1 MIKSFNGHTPAVRA
15 SCFVAENATVIGD
28 VTLLE
33 DASVWYGAV
42 VRGDADSIRIGRGA
56 NVQDCAVLHT
66 DKGFSLILGDHVTV
80 GHSAVVH
87 GATVGDDVMIGMHA
101 TLLNGCVI
109 GRGSIIGA
117 GALVREGQ
125 IIPENSLVVGMPAKV
140 LRQVSEEQAA
150 DILWNAHHYVE
161 LARRHKELK

>member
-1 MIKSFNGHTPAVRA
+1 MVKAFNGHIPAIRA
-15 SCFVAENATVIGD
+15 SCFVAENATLIGD

-42 VRGDADSIRIGRGA
+42 VRGDAEPIVIGPGS

-66 DKGFSLILGDHVTV
+66 DAGFPITLGEKVTI

-87 GATVGDDVMIGMHA
+87 GAQVGDNVIIGMHA

-109 GRGSIIGA
+109 GKNSVIGA

-125 IIPENSLVVGMPAKV
+125 VIPENSLVVGCPAKI
-140 LRQVSEEQAA
+140 LREVSEQQIA
-150 DILWNAHHYVE
+150 DNTHNADHYIH
-161 LARRHKELK
+161 LAKEYKQL

>member
-1 MIKSFNGHTPAVRA
+1 MIGKFQEKTPCIHG
-15 SCFVAENATVIGD
+15 SCFVAENAVVIGD

-42 VRGDADSIRIGRGA
+42 IRGDSAAITIGRGS
-56 NVQDCAVLHT
+56 NVQDCAVLHC
-66 DKGFSLILGDHVTV
+66 DEGFDMTLGENVTI

-87 GATVGDDVMIGMHA
+87 GAQVGDNVVVGMHA

-109 GRGSIIGA
+109 GANSIIGA

-125 IIPENSLVVGMPAKV
+125 VSPENSLVVGVPAKV
-140 LRQVSEEQAA
+140 IRTVSEAQIEGNRE
-150 DILWNAHHYVE
+150 NAEHYIQ
-161 LARRHKELK
+161 LAKIHKTL

>member
-1 MIKSFNGHTPAVRA
+1 MIKSFNGHTPAIRA
-15 SCFVAENATVIGD
+15 SCFVADNATVIGN
-28 VTLLE
+28 VTLQE

-42 VRGDADSIRIGRGA
+42 IRGDADAIFIGKGS

-66 DKGFSLILGDHVTV
+66 DKGFALTLGEKVTV

-87 GATVGDDVMIGMHA
+87 GAQVGDNVIIGMHA

-109 GRGSIIGA
+109 GKNSIIGA

-125 IIPENSLVVGMPAKV
+125 IIPDNSLVVGCPAKI
-140 LRQVSEEQAA
+140 LREVSPEQIA
-150 DILWNAHHYVE
+150 DNTWNADHYIE
-161 LARRHKELK
+161 LAKKHKAL

>member
-1 MIKSFNGHTPAVRA
+1 MLKPFNGHTPAVRA
-15 SCFVAENATVIGD
+15 SCFVAENATLIGH

-33 DASVWYGAV
+33 EASVWYGAV
-42 VRGDADSIRIGRGA
+42 VRGDADAIVIGRGS

-66 DKGFSLILGDHVTV
+66 DKGFSLTLGEHVTV

-87 GATVGDDVMIGMHA
+87 GATVGDNVMIGMHA

-109 GRGSIIGA
+109 GKNSIIGA

-125 IIPENSLVVGMPAKV
+125 VIPENSLVVGMPAKV
-140 LRQVSEEQAA
+140 LRQVSEEQKA
-150 DILWNAHHYVE
+150 DILWNARHYVE
-161 LARRHKELK
+161 LGQKHKEE

>member
-1 MIKSFNGHTPAVRA
+1 MIRSFNDHTPAVRS
-15 SCFVAENATVIGD
+15 SCFVAENATLIGD

-42 VRGDADSIRIGRGA
+42 VRGDADTILIGRGS

-66 DKGFSLILGDHVTV
+66 DKGFSLTLGENVTV

-87 GATVGDDVMIGMHA
+87 GAQVGDNVMIGMHA

-109 GRGSIIGA
+109 GSNSIIGA

-140 LRQVSEEQAA
+140 LREVSEEQKA
-150 DILWNAHHYVE
+150 DILWNARHYVE
-161 LARRHKELK
+161 LAKKHKEL